1 MFTRRIVMNIG
12 AICMIKCHT
21 SNENDTY
28 NNTDISEMYG
38 TDRYL

>member
-1 MFTRRIVMNIG
+1 MLTKENG
-12 AICMIKCHT
+12 DEHWCICTIKCHA